1 MAEFDEKAAT
11 WDDNP
16 DRVLRAEIIA
26 KQLSNNIDLTNLE
39 TAMEYGSG
47 TGLLSFALK
56 EKLNS
61 VVLMDES
68 GVMID
73 MAKEKCNSVE
83 VSHFKPMQYN
93 LLKQPPLESKFDLI
107 YILLTLHHISDTSA
121 ILEKFYE
128 SLNRNGYLVIMDLET
143 EDGSFHEGDFHGHN
157 GFDRLEL
164 EAKLSAV
171 GLNPINYEICYEL
184 KNETDDHKIYPLFM
198 SISRRS

>member
-68 GVMID
+68 G
-73 MAKEKCNSVE
+73 S
-83 VSHFKPMQYN
+83 Y
-93 LLKQPPLESKFDLI
+93 
-107 YILLTLHHISDTSA
+107 
-121 ILEKFYE
+121 
-128 SLNRNGYLVIMDLET
+128 
-143 EDGSFHEGDFHGHN
+143 
-157 GFDRLEL
+157 DRYGQRE
-164 EAKLSAV
+164 
-171 GLNPINYEICYEL
+171 
-184 KNETDDHKIYPLFM
+184 M
-198 SISRRS
+198 